1 MRVRYNSPVIL
12 TFSLVAMAVFAV
24 TWLFPGLRLVF
35 ELSPGFSVLSPVS
48 WLTLFSYTLGHA
60 SAGHL
65 AGNLAFILL
74 VGPLVEEKHGSMRTL
89 AMMAV
94 TALVTAVL
102 QLLFF
107 PEGLLGASGI
117 VLMLIILGSWTNFRA
132 GEIPLT
138 FILVA
143 VLFLGR
149 EILDAFKP
157 DQVSQFA
164 HIMGGVAG
172 GVFGLFTGRRT

>member
-1 MRVRYNSPVIL
+1 MKIRYNSPVIL
-12 TFSLVAMAVFAV
+12 TFSLAAILVYLVTMAV
-24 TWLFPGLRLVF
+24 PGLQTLFV
-35 ELSPGFSVLSPVS
+35 LAPGFSALSPAS

-60 SAGHL
+60 GAAHL

-74 VGPLVEEKHGSMRTL
+74 VGPLVEEKYGSGRTL
-89 AMMAV
+89 AMMAF
-94 TALVTAVL
+94 TALVTAIL

-117 VLMLIILGSWTNFRA
+117 VLMLIILSSWTNFRS

-143 VLFLGR
+143 LLFLGR
-149 EILDAFKP
+149 EVLDAFQP
-157 DQVSQFA
+157 DQISQFA
-164 HIMGGVAG
+164 HIIGGITG
-172 GVFGLFTGRRT
+172 GLFGLLLGRRK